1 MIAVSQTIRRWA
13 RELLAVLVAIMFLVA
28 PMAEAAPEI
37 CDNDLSQAVH
47 VETSMGDVAWQGD
60 RHPVEQKACCNSVC
74 SLCNV
79 ILPASNPVVFHLD
92 SGAQRYLDPQQ
103 SITGHS
109 SSPALGPPRSTG

>member
-1 MIAVSQTIRRWA
+1 MIAVSQTIRRCG

-28 PMAEAAPEI
+28 PMAEAAPVI
-37 CDNDLSQAVH
+37 CDNDFAQVAH
-47 VETSMGDVAWQGD
+47 TETSKGDVDRKGD
-60 RHPVEQKACCNSVC
+60 LHSVEHKACCKSAC

-103 SITGHS
+103 TTTGLS
-109 SSPALGPPRSTG
+109 SRPALGPPRSIL